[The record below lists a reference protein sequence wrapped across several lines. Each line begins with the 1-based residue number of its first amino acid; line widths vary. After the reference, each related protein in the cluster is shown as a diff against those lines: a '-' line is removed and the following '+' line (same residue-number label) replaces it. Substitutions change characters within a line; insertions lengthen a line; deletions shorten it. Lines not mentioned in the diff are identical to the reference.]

1 MHIKYK
7 ETWSIKPEP
16 GVTTTRPKKQKED
29 KKESGVTTTRG
40 EPAAGTD
47 GSAYLRTCTT
57 CVLKVAVREYL
68 LWLWRLALLLN

>member
-16 GVTTTRPKKQKED
+16 GVTTTRPKKKRK

-40 EPAAGTD
+40 EPATGTD
-47 GSAYLRTCTT
+47 GRAYLRTYTT
-57 CVLKVAVREYL
+57 CVLKAAVRENL
-68 LWLWRLALLLN
+68 LWRWRLALLLN

>member
-1 MHIKYK
+1 MHSKYK

-16 GVTTTRPKKQKED
+16 GVTTTRPKGKKKE

-47 GSAYLRTCTT
+47 VSAPI
-57 CVLKVAVREYL
+57 
-68 LWLWRLALLLN
+68 